1 MKINRRNTN
10 KNIRIYKLIDT
21 GQMSEGIINDHKITR
36 TDVEEIN
43 KYLHNNL
50 NHCLTKML
58 YLLVERTNKHYKR
71 YHYLKKNK
79 KYESIAYAFNDNLLN
94 YICPSL
100 LINFK
105 KTKNK
110 NEIKLNISVFSYKTP
125 VTIRKPLK
133 KINPVYIPNIILK
146 NIPEAL
152 QKIGI
157 YTAIIPYIEKI
168 LQENAEKYLNI
179 LTYVYYNAD
188 TIIRLFNIDNTH
200 SCSQNSNIKMS
211 KGHTK
216 QIRIILH
223 NLKTIQYVRR
233 KINA

>member
-10 KNIRIYKLIDT
+10 ENIRIYKLIDT

-36 TDVEEIN
+36 IDVEEIN

-50 NHCLTKML
+50 NHCLTEML
-58 YLLVERTNKHYKR
+58 YLLAERTEKHNKR
-71 YHYLKKNK
+71 YNYLRKNK
-79 KYESIAYAFNDNLLN
+79 KYKQISHLFNENLIN
-94 YICPSL
+94 YIQTSL

-105 KTKNK
+105 KPKNK
-110 NEIKLNISVFSYKTP
+110 NEIKLNISVFSNKDP
-125 VTIRKPLK
+125 LSLKKPLK

-152 QKIGI
+152 QKTGI
-157 YTAIIPYIEKI
+157 YTAIIPYIEKT

-179 LTYVYYNAD
+179 LTNHAYD
-188 TIIRLFNIDNTH
+188 TNNILYLFKIDNTYH
-200 SCSQNSNIKMS
+200 RSLNQNIKMS

-216 QIRIILH
+216 QIRITLH
-223 NLKTIQYVRR
+223 NFKSMQYVRR
-233 KINA
+233 KPNA

>member
-1 MKINRRNTN
+1 
-10 KNIRIYKLIDT
+10 
-21 GQMSEGIINDHKITR
+21 MSEGIINDHKITR

-50 NHCLTKML
+50 NHCLTEML
-58 YLLVERTNKHYKR
+58 YLLTERSEKHTQRFK
-71 YHYLKKNK
+71 YLKKNK
-79 KYESIAYAFNDNLLN
+79 KYEPISNLFNESIIN
-94 YICPSL
+94 YIQTNL

-105 KTKNK
+105 KPKNK
-110 NEIKLNISVFSYKTP
+110 DEIKLNISVFSNKNPLILT
-125 VTIRKPLK
+125 KPLK

-179 LTYVYYNAD
+179 LTEHAYDARSILY
-188 TIIRLFNIDNTH
+188 LFNIDTTYR
-200 SCSQNSNIKMS
+200 CSLNQNIKMS

-216 QIRIILH
+216 QIRITLRPF
-223 NLKTIQYVRR
+223 KTMQYVRR
-233 KINA
+233 KLNA